1 MNWSLGNL
9 IETLRNLAEEH
20 GENID
25 VTISIKPDEYY
36 ISDVVFNQKGD
47 FKEVVFETEAF

>member
-9 IETLRNLAEEH
+9 IERLPDEH
-20 GENID
+20 GEDID

-36 ISDVVFNQKGD
+36 ISDVVFNQKAILKKW
-47 FKEVVFETEAF
+47 FFE